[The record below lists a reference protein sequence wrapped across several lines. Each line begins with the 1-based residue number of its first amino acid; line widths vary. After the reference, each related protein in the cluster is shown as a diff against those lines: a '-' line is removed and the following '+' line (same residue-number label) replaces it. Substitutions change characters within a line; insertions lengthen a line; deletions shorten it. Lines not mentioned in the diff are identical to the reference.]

1 MRTVALLSMFS
12 RDPLTIANS
21 QSALKT
27 MSFLEPDL
35 IFPAVLERAYPALET
50 LLETHRTTACIT
62 ALSTL
67 APPLISRSVYPAGAK
82 NLVPLLELCLPGLDV
97 NDPIKTMSTSMF
109 VISSVLSIMVDDLTR
124 PEVQATGDFPIY
136 EEPPLAMTDGEPQ
149 LTRTEEDVAVRNST
163 AGFPDWVANYF
174 RAVLVVFEALPEP
187 GKGSRNGGKME
198 DQMTQTLIVRL
209 PPSPALLTLCRLP
222 VTLCARRS
230 RPPYSTLRS
239 GSCTTT

>member
-27 MSFLEPDL
+27 MGFLEPDL
-35 IFPAVLERAYPALET
+35 IFPAVLERSYPALET

-62 ALSTL
+62 ALSTV
-67 APPLISRSVYPAGAK
+67 APPLISRSIYPAGAK
-82 NLVPLLELCLPGLDV
+82 HLVPLLELCLPGLDV

-124 PEVQATGDFPIY
+124 PEVQTDTDMPVY
-136 EEPPLAMTDGEPQ
+136 EDLPPTIIIEDGSEPEMT
-149 LTRTEEDVAVRNST
+149 RAEEDVAVRNST
-163 AGFPDWVANYF
+163 AGFPGWVANFF

-198 DQMTQTLIVRL
+198 DAMTQTLIVR
-209 PPSPALLTLCRLP
+209 S
-222 VTLCARRS
+222 VS
-230 RPPYSTLRS
+230 YSL
-239 GSCTTT
+239 